1 MTADDIARGAEIAHS
16 GRYNG
21 AAVDEPWPD
30 EPPPEP
36 DDAERQ
42 DDGADDEPT
51 TWEPVDLGPYL
62 AGTIVR
68 PEPTVGAHRS
78 DGQRFIYPGREHAVL
93 GETESGKTWLA
104 LARVAAELAAGNR
117 VVYLHYEES
126 DPGSTV
132 ERLRLLGVT
141 PDDMVARLRFAAP
154 SRPVHLGWLE
164 ELLTPAPA
172 LVVHDGVNEAMSLHG
187 ADIMAADGASSFR
200 RRLILPCLRAG
211 AATLACDHLPKNVD
225 GRGRDAYGS
234 VHKGNAID
242 GARFVIENAKPFGRG
257 LRGVSYVFVTKDR
270 PGQLR
275 AHGKPTKLPGKTFF
289 GTLIVDADL
298 GSSADFRLGLYAPSD
313 DDDTAATAGGS
324 DLAELIHD
332 TLAEQPGGAV
342 AASRTLFALLRQAGH
357 AYRDTAVRNALDDLL
372 VAGRVVEV
380 PGKRGARGYRAVPET
395 GDNGPETA
403 E

>member
-1 MTADDIARGAEIAHS
+1 MRWPARAKAFLPRAALRDRALPVGRSAQDGIRSINLSVIAFCSCRIARRRS
-16 GRYNG
+16 L
-21 AAVDEPWPD
+21 
-30 EPPPEP
+30 PP
-36 DDAERQ
+36 
-42 DDGADDEPT
+42 GVKT
-51 TWEPVDLGPYL
+51 ST
-62 AGTIVR
+62 
-68 PEPTVGAHRS
+68 RS
-78 DGQRFIYPGREHAVL
+78 
-93 GETESGKTWLA
+93 
-104 LARVAAELAAGNR
+104 ARNAAAG
-117 VVYLHYEES
+117 
-126 DPGSTV
+126 G
-132 ERLRLLGVT
+132 
-141 PDDMVARLRFAAP
+141 
-154 SRPVHLGWLE
+154 
-164 ELLTPAPA
+164 
-172 LVVHDGVNEAMSLHG
+172 
-187 ADIMAADGASSFR
+187 
-200 RRLILPCLRAG
+200 
-211 AATLACDHLPKNVD
+211 
-225 GRGRDAYGS
+225 
-234 VHKGNAID
+234 